1 MALGAVIG
9 TASDFASSADDS
21 QAVAESSSTL
31 DSNLARHVACGP
43 AAAGYVLRIV
53 GAPVRG
59 HELAEL
65 SDERGETSL
74 EEIRSFLAARGLA
87 VEPRIMEADELRSW
101 PGIAIVHVSQR
112 NEGHFLVWVGPDV
125 TGAAP
130 RLVDP
135 VLPPQLAVQ
144 AVSAGEVLSDAVWT
158 GHVLLVGRSA
168 PIFPWLLAGGGI
180 AVTCFVLGRTLRR
193 WG

>member
-1 MALGAVIG
+1 MHQLRSEFAAESPRVVRLVHYGVDPSALHGASKRRGCCRGGRAVAGVMALGAVIG

-87 VEPRIMEADELRSW
+87 VEPRIMEAVELRSW
-101 PGIAIVHVSQR
+101 PGIAIVHVSQ
-112 NEGHFLVWVGPDV
+112 
-125 TGAAP
+125 
-130 RLVDP
+130 
-135 VLPPQLAVQ
+135 
-144 AVSAGEVLSDAVWT
+144 
-158 GHVLLVGRSA
+158 
-168 PIFPWLLAGGGI
+168 
-180 AVTCFVLGRTLRR
+180 
-193 WG
+193 